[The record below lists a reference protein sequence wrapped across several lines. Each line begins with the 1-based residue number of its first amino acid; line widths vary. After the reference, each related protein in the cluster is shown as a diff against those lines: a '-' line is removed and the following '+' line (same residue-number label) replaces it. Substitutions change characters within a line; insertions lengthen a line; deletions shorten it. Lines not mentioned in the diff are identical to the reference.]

1 VEEGGHFVEEK
12 ALAGAIG
19 LYPFTVK
26 DELGDGALTGVSDD
40 LGCGAWGGFD
50 VDLGVGD
57 GMVSEET
64 LGLAAVAT
72 PCGGVNE

>member
-1 VEEGGHFVEEK
+1 MEE
-12 ALAGAIG
+12 AAAGAIG
-19 LYPFTVK
+19 LNPPAVE
-26 DELGDGALTGVSDD
+26 DELRDGALTGVSDD